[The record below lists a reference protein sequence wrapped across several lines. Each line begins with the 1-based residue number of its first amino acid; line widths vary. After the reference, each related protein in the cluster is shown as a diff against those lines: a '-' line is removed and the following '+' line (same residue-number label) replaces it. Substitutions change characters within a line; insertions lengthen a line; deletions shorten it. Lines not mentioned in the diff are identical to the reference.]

1 MILYNRRK
9 INNNG
14 KGKQIEML
22 KSIVTLSIILILII
36 HIIGK
41 YKQAKTTGEKF
52 SSLIGGKFTFV
63 VLILLLLNILF
74 L

>member
-1 MILYNRRK
+1 MF
-9 INNNG
+9 
-14 KGKQIEML
+14 
-22 KSIVTLSIILILII
+22 KSIVTLSIVLILVI

-63 VLILLLLNILF
+63 ALILLLLNILF